1 MLNELKINC
10 REREKEEKAS
20 GVVLSNF
27 QSSIEGESALCG
39 WETNCLFNKCFILH
53 SKTLINN

>member
-27 QSSIEGESALCG
+27 QSSIEGESRIMWLG
-39 WETNCLFNKCFILH
+39 D
-53 SKTLINN
+53 